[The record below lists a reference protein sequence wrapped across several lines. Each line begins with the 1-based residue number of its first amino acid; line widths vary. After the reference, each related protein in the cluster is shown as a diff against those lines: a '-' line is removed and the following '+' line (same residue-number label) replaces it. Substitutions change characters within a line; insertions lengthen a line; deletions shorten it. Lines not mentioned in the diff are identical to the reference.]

1 MNHELEFD
9 FSLPPPKAPENK
21 APENKPPENKGP
33 ETKPSANKAPEGN
46 GAGPVKSGRGSA
58 EPAPVAKK
66 PTRAPARRAAGEPPR
81 APIDDIDD
89 AINESGGVQPA
100 TQPERDV
107 YTPARLNRE
116 ARTLL
121 ERGLPTLWLE
131 GEISNFSRPSSGHW
145 YFSLKDE
152 AAQLRCAMFRQ
163 KNLLARFTPKD
174 GMHVLARGRVSL
186 YEPRGDYQFIAD
198 HMEEAGEGVLRRRF
212 ELLKNKL
219 AAEGLFDASRKRPL
233 PRLPKRIGVVTS
245 PTGAAIRDV
254 LNILRRRF
262 CTIPVL
268 IYPVQVQG
276 ASAAGQIAAT
286 IRLASARA
294 ECDVLIVARGG
305 GSLEDLW
312 AFNEEVVARAIFD
325 CRIPVVSGVGHEVDF
340 TIADFVADVRA
351 PTPSGAAEI
360 VAPDCNE
367 WIRTVE
373 LLGRRLKSAM
383 ARSLAGRQQRLLWLE
398 RRLAQVHPGVELRQR
413 AQRLDELEQRL
424 IRCMRHGLQKRQT
437 TLTHLAAH
445 LRQRSPVARVAS
457 AHTRL
462 EIARKTLRTSLQR
475 RIALAE
481 NRLRTAA
488 GALRQHSPAAR
499 IAALRGRVEIAD
511 RTLNSSLQRKIHSLD
526 ARLRLAAGKLN
537 AVSPLATLQRGYAIV
552 TDANGTV
559 VTDADSMK
567 QGDVIEARL
576 ARGSL
581 QARVEQSTPHRDD
594 ENQ

>member
-1 MNHELEFD
+1 MNRELEFD
-9 FSLPPPKAPENK
+9 FSAPVPAPKTPSDNESAPE
-21 APENKPPENKGP
+21 AAQRP
-33 ETKPSANKAPEGN
+33 
-46 GAGPVKSGRGSA
+46 A
-58 EPAPVAKK
+58 EPAPAA
-66 PTRAPARRAAGEPPR
+66 TRKAATGRVRKAARETVR
-81 APIDDIDD
+81 APIDDID
-89 AINESGGVQPA
+89 ESVPEPA

-116 ARTLL
+116 ARNLL
-121 ERGLPTLWLE
+121 ERGLPALWLE
-131 GEISNFSRPSSGHW
+131 GEISNLSRPSSGHW

-152 AAQLRCAMFRQ
+152 SAQLRCAMFRQ
-163 KNLLARFTPKD
+163 KNMLARFTPKD
-174 GMHVLARGRVSL
+174 GMHVLTRGRVSL
-186 YEPRGDYQFIAD
+186 YEQRGDYQFIAD

-212 ELLKNKL
+212 ELLKTKL
-219 AAEGLFDASRKRPL
+219 AAEGLFDAGRKRAL
-233 PRLPKRIGVVTS
+233 PRLPKRIGIVTS
-245 PTGAAIRDV
+245 PTGAAVRDV

-325 CRIPVVSGVGHEVDF
+325 CRIPIVSGIGHEVDF
-340 TIADFVADVRA
+340 TIADFVADLRA

-367 WIRTVE
+367 WTRSVD
-373 LLGRRLKSAM
+373 LLGRRVRTAM
-383 ARSLAGRQQRLLWLE
+383 VRDMAARQQRLVWLE
-398 RRLAQVHPGVELRQR
+398 RRLAQVHPGVELRQKE
-413 AQRLDELEQRL
+413 QRLDELEQRL
-424 IRCMRHGLQKRQT
+424 IRVARGGLQERRT
-437 TLTHLAAH
+437 TLMHLAAH
-445 LRQRSPVARVAS
+445 LRQRSPALRVAA
-457 AHTRL
+457 AHSRL
-462 EIARKTLRTSLQR
+462 DIARKTLGTSLQR
-475 RIALAE
+475 RVSLLE

-488 GALRQHSPAAR
+488 GHLRQHSPR
-499 IAALRGRVEIAD
+499 THMAALRGRLEIAD
-511 RTLNSSLQRKIHSLD
+511 KSMTTSLHRRLHALE
-526 ARLRLAAGKLN
+526 ARLRVASGKLN

-552 TDANGTV
+552 TNADGHV
-559 VTDADSMK
+559 VTEATEVK
-567 QGDVIEARL
+567 TGDVIQTKL

-581 QARVEQSTPHRDD
+581 QARVEQVTPHRDD